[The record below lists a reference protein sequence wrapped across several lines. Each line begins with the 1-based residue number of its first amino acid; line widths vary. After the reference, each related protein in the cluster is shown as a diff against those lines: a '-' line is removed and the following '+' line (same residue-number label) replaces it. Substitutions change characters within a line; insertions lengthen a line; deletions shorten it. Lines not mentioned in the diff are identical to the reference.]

1 MRKAR
6 WLTRRRVRKS
16 AVNSFAVLAAAGTAA
31 ALVTVGTVA
40 PPAASAGVARQAAP
54 PVPVLDWHS
63 CQGAFQC
70 ATATV
75 PLDYRRPDG
84 ATISIAVIRHL
95 ATDSKGRLGS
105 LFFNSGGP
113 AEQIGPFLDSYPA
126 IPAELRARFD
136 IVSFD
141 PRGFDPSSAI
151 SCFPSL

>member
-95 ATDSKGRLGS
+95 ATDSKVRPKT
-105 LFFNSGGP
+105 LF
-113 AEQIGPFLDSYPA
+113 ATHYH
-126 IPAELRARFD
+126 ELTDLADATPGVVNFHVAVRECHRE
-136 IVSFD
+136 
-141 PRGFDPSSAI
+141 
-151 SCFPSL
+151 